1 MLAGRW
7 TLPSADRPSNSFGIS
22 RASNDWFWETDAQH
36 RFSAFYSGAEPFS
49 EERINRLRGKTRWE
63 LPGPAQD
70 ALWAKH
76 RAALDARE
84 PFAGFEYQAIGIDG
98 NPRWMR
104 VAGVPMWSDD
114 GQFLGYRGT
123 ASDITARKRTE
134 VALLAALASARAL
147 NQRQKDLAELG
158 ADWFWETDANH
169 RFVAMWGGRGSD
181 QVAMRK
187 HWIGREPWSRPV
199 QTSPGDVEEWSAYR
213 IAMEARLPFYNL
225 EVSRIAPDGQPG
237 WLSVSAKPRFDLD
250 GTFLGYRGVSS
261 RIDWRKKKEEELAE
275 ALQKAESANQRL
287 TDFVGA
293 GTDRFWET
301 DANHRFTD
309 MWGSKVA
316 TQLTPSNVMLGRTR
330 WEVSPARND
339 SEAQMW
345 ADHIAKLQAR
355 EPFYEFEYP
364 TAQPDGSRRWV
375 SISGVPIFGPDG
387 EFQGY
392 RGRVTD
398 IEDRKKKEA
407 ELLAAKQAADA
418 ANRAKSEF
426 LATMSHEIRTPM
438 NGIVGLTALALE
450 GPLSADQR
458 EHLSAV
464 QQSADGLLAIIN
476 DILDLSKI
484 EAGQM
489 QLEATPFDLPEVLSG
504 VLKVVSFNARAKGV
518 ELSLDIAADVPRHVI
533 GDPTRVRQVVLNLV
547 GNAIKFTAHGAVT
560 VRARL
565 AQQGPP
571 GMTLRV

>member
-1 MLAGRW
+1 
-7 TLPSADRPSNSFGIS
+7 
-22 RASNDWFWETDAQH
+22 
-36 RFSAFYSGAEPFS
+36 
-49 EERINRLRGKTRWE
+49 
-63 LPGPAQD
+63 
-70 ALWAKH
+70 
-76 RAALDARE
+76 
-84 PFAGFEYQAIGIDG
+84 
-98 NPRWMR
+98 
-104 VAGVPMWSDD
+104 
-114 GQFLGYRGT
+114 
-123 ASDITARKRTE
+123 
-134 VALLAALASARAL
+134 
-147 NQRQKDLAELG
+147 
-158 ADWFWETDANH
+158 
-169 RFVAMWGGRGSD
+169 
-181 QVAMRK
+181 
-187 HWIGREPWSRPV
+187 
-199 QTSPGDVEEWSAYR
+199 
-213 IAMEARLPFYNL
+213 
-225 EVSRIAPDGQPG
+225 
-237 WLSVSAKPRFDLD
+237 
-250 GTFLGYRGVSS
+250 
-261 RIDWRKKKEEELAE
+261 
-275 ALQKAESANQRL
+275 
-287 TDFVGA
+287 
-293 GTDRFWET
+293 
-301 DANHRFTD
+301 

-571 GMTLRV
+571 GMTLRFEV